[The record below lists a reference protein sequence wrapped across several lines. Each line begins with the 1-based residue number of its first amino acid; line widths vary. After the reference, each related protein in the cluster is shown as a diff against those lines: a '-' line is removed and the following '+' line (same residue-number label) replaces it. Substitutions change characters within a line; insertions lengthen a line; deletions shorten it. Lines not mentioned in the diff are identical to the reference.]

1 MGSEATGVWVPR
13 WVVALV
19 MRAVYAAEEPG
30 ESDTD
35 PCVAVEQVG
44 DRNEVRPPSLSG

>member
-1 MGSEATGVWVPR
+1 MWVPR